1 MPGVGFYSALTG
13 AGLAWLAILPAADA
27 GRHPT
32 HAAVVMSQSNDTFS
46 LPAPRL
52 DSDFSVE
59 RALRERRSV
68 REFARA
74 ALTPAEIS
82 QLLWAAQ
89 GMTSRDGLRTA
100 PSAGALYPLELYL
113 VVGAVQGLEAGIYNY
128 VPDGHRLVRKVSG
141 EHRRELAAA
150 ALGQECVADAA
161 VVLVFASV
169 ERRTT
174 RKYGSRGA
182 RYIHIEVGHAAQN
195 VLLQATAL
203 GLGAVVVGAFDD
215 AKVAALLNLPAGE
228 APLYLVPLGRR

>member
-1 MPGVGFYSALTG
+1 MLGVGFQAALAG
-13 AGLAWLAILPAADA
+13 AGLAWLAVMPAAET
-27 GRHPT
+27 GLRPT
-32 HAAVVMSQSNDTFS
+32 HATVAMSQSNDTFFM
-46 LPAPRL
+46 PAPRA

-74 ALTPAEIS
+74 ALTTAEVS

-89 GMTSRDGLRTA
+89 GVTSRDGLRTA

-113 VVGAVQGLEAGIYNY
+113 VVGAAQGLEAGIYKY
-128 VPDGHRLVRKVSG
+128 VPDGHKLVRRVSG
-141 EHRRELAAA
+141 EHRRGLAAA

-161 VVLVFASV
+161 VVLVFTAV

-174 RKYGSRGA
+174 RKYGGRGA
-182 RYIHIEVGHAAQN
+182 RYIHIEIGHAAQN

-215 AKVAALLNLPAGE
+215 ARVAELLNLPSGE
-228 APLYLVPLGRR
+228 APLYLMPLGRP

>member
-1 MPGVGFYSALTG
+1 MNPSKEM
-13 AGLAWLAILPAADA
+13 I
-27 GRHPT
+27 
-32 HAAVVMSQSNDTFS
+32 S
-46 LPAPRL
+46 LPAPRV
-52 DSDFSVE
+52 DSDFSVT

-68 REFARA
+68 REFARTG
-74 ALTPAEIS
+74 LTTAETS

-89 GMTSRDGLRTA
+89 GVTSRDGLRTA

-113 VVGAVQGLEAGIYNY
+113 VVGAVQGLEAGIYKY
-128 VPDGHRLVRKVSG
+128 VPEGHKLVRKVSG
-141 EHRRELAAA
+141 EHRRELAVA

-161 VVLVFASV
+161 VVLVFTAV

-174 RKYGSRGA
+174 RKYGNRGA

-215 AKVAALLNLPAGE
+215 ARVAKLLNLPSGE
-228 APLYLVPLGRR
+228 APLYLVPLGRP